1 MTELAYTRRG
11 SGEPLVLLHGIGSS
25 RSAWQPVLPALA
37 ARFDV
42 IAVDLPGFGASAP
55 LSPETEPAPAALAA
69 AVADTLNQ
77 LGVTRAHVAGNSLGG
92 WVALELAA
100 RYPVRS
106 LTLLSPAGLWRRH
119 TPWYCRVSL
128 RFSRFVT
135 RYLGPLLR
143 FAVRWRVGRLVV
155 FAQMIGR
162 PTRMTVAQARTAIT
176 DIGTCRGFRTALRA
190 TLCRRYLAPDAPPN
204 AIDAPDAPDAPDAI
218 DVPVTLA
225 FGTRDR
231 VLRKRQSRH
240 RDQLPPQTVVVDVP
254 GAGHVPMSDN
264 PSAIADLILAT
275 AARARSAQSAR

>member
-1 MTELAYTRRG
+1 
-11 SGEPLVLLHGIGSS
+11 
-25 RSAWQPVLPALA
+25 
-37 ARFDV
+37 
-42 IAVDLPGFGASAP
+42 
-55 LSPETEPAPAALAA
+55 
-69 AVADTLNQ
+69 
-77 LGVTRAHVAGNSLGG
+77 
-92 WVALELAA
+92 
-100 RYPVRS
+100 
-106 LTLLSPAGLWRRH
+106 
-119 TPWYCRVSL
+119 
-128 RFSRFVT
+128 
-135 RYLGPLLR
+135 
-143 FAVRWRVGRLVV
+143 VGRLAV

-190 TLCRRYLAPDAPPN
+190 TLCRRYLAPDAPN
-204 AIDAPDAPDAPDAI
+204 AIDAPDAPDAI

-264 PSAIADLILAT
+264 PSAIAELILAT